1 MFVEAWHAPAAGG
14 VESPEPGGLSFQKG
28 QNMVHTLVIAGMF
41 VAALLAAL
49 PAGAQTAPAA
59 NPMVVGLRAAWDA
72 AKKNLVQSGEL
83 MPESNFAFRPVDT
96 VRTFGQILAHVAGA
110 NYVFCAAAKGEKPP
124 FGEDTFE
131 KTATTRAQIIKAV
144 ADSVAYCDG
153 ALAGLDDTRAAETVE
168 LPFGMGKGA
177 RALPL
182 MLNTGHVQEHYG
194 NLVTYFRIKGIVP
207 PSSRQP

>member
-1 MFVEAWHAPAAGG
+1 MNNGVAIAA
-14 VESPEPGGLSFQKG
+14 
-28 QNMVHTLVIAGMF
+28 IF
-41 VAALLAAL
+41 VASALAVP
-49 PAGAQTAPAA
+49 PARAQTTAQ
-59 NPMVVGLRAAWDA
+59 NPMVAGLRAAWDT
-72 AKKNLVQSGEL
+72 AKKNIVQSGEL

-96 VRTFGQILAHVAGA
+96 VRTFGQILAHAAGA
-110 NYVFCAAAKGEKPP
+110 NYVFCSAAKGEKPP
-124 FGEDTFE
+124 FAEDAFE
-131 KTATTRAQIIKAV
+131 KTATTRPQIIKAL

-153 ALAGLDDTRAAETVE
+153 VLAGLDDRSAAETVE

-207 PSSRQP
+207 PSSRQQ